1 MGSRFRL
8 ISAFFFECYC
18 GFATRLTPEEADSL
32 MTQPGVISVQQEQKY
47 ELHTTRTPL
56 FLGLDG
62 QNAGLFLETGASSDI
77 IRRYVLT
84 DPNPT
89 TSILIRGTV
98 VNVRPSP
105 MVATFS
111 SRGPKTIMPNIL
123 KLDLI
128 APGSGA
134 SMSCPHVS
142 GLAAL
147 LMSVHLEWSPA
158 AIRSALMTT
167 AYNTYKDG
175 KPILDVAT
183 GKPSTPFEHVSPTTA
198 VNPGL
203 IYDLTTEDYI
213 DFICA
218 SNYNSSLITIIS
230 RGNYACPRKT
240 HPAADLNYP
249 SFAVNV
255 KGSGTYKYTRTVTN
269 VGGAGS
275 YSVKVTSETT
285 AVKISVEPPVLNFKE
300 VNEKK
305 SYSVTFTV
313 VSSKA
318 PRSNSFGSIEWS
330 DGKHVV
336 ASPVAIR

>member
-1 MGSRFRL
+1 MCIKDDSVRTEKGEVVKTAGGLGMILANAAGS
-8 ISAFFFECYC
+8 
-18 GFATRLTPEEADSL
+18 GEEVLADAHVL
-32 MTQPGVISVQQEQKY
+32 PVTAVGQK
-47 ELHTTRTPL
+47 
-56 FLGLDG
+56 
-62 QNAGLFLETGASSDI
+62 AGDI

-89 TSILIRGTV
+89 ASILVRGTV

-105 MVATFS
+105 MVAAFS
-111 SRGPKTIMPNIL
+111 SRGPNTIMPNIL
-123 KLDLI
+123 KPDLI
-128 APGSGA
+128 APGVNILAAWTGA
-134 SMSCPHVS
+134 LGPS
-142 GLAAL
+142 GLGSDTRRTAN
-147 LMSVHLEWSPA
+147 
-158 AIRSALMTT
+158 RSSTSRRENLQHRSS
-167 AYNTYKDG
+167 
-175 KPILDVAT
+175 T
-183 GKPSTPFEHVSPTTA
+183 GHVSPTTA
-198 VNPGL
+198 VNRGL

-240 HPAADLNYP
+240 HHAADLNYP

-285 AVKISVEPPVLNFKE
+285 TVKISVEPAVLNFKE

-305 SYSVTFTV
+305 LYSVTFTV
-313 VSSKA
+313 ISSKA

-336 ASPVAIR
+336 ASPVAIRWT